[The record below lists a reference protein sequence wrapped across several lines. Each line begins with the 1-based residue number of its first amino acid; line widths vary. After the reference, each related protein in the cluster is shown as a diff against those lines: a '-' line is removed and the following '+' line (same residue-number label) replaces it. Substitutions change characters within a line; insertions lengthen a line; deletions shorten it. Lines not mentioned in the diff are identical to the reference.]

1 MICFFGDTTQRI
13 FALQI
18 QTSIDADVI
27 SKLSWLFGD
36 QPYLQN
42 TTIGGVYVGPRVSMV
57 TPWSTNAV
65 EITQNMGIEGI
76 VRIEQFTPLAA
87 DETFDPMTSERFD
100 CLDQNL
106 FSIDIKPEPIREID
120 DISAY
125 NKVEGLSLN
134 SDEVSYLEQLS
145 KQLGRSLTD
154 SEVFGFSQ
162 VNSEHCR
169 HKIFNGS
176 FDIDGVKGRIVVESM
191 CILVHSFRLP
201 QHTETWDATQ
211 EFRGARISSY

>member
-1 MICFFGDTTQRI
+1 
-13 FALQI
+13 
-18 QTSIDADVI
+18 
-27 SKLSWLFGD
+27 
-36 QPYLQN
+36 
-42 TTIGGVYVGPRVSMV
+42 MV

-76 VRIEQFTPLAA
+76 VRIEQFTPLAS
-87 DETFDPMTSERFD
+87 DETIDPMTSERFD
-100 CLDQNL
+100 GLNQNL

-154 SEVFGFSQ
+154 SEVFGFFAS
-162 VNSEHCR
+162 
-169 HKIFNGS
+169 K
-176 FDIDGVKGRIVVESM
+176 
-191 CILVHSFRLP
+191 FRAL
-201 QHTETWDATQ
+201 
-211 EFRGARISSY
+211 SS